1 MSGRT
6 PKLPCCGAQRVEVRN
21 STGETSK
28 KNRTVS
34 SKRTT
39 TIPTVVKIDRYAQAV
54 SRSFI
59 TRSRVSLVRLLR
71 FQTFGPDL
79 VLPASTATENPP
91 KPRDQKSGRRPPCR
105 PPYATS
111 RRVPAHAVTATA
123 GEPTR
128 GRRLSAH

>member
-54 SRSFI
+54 SKTFI
-59 TRSRVSLVRLLR
+59 TRSRASLVRLLR
-71 FQTFGPDL
+71 FQASASDL
-79 VLPASTATENPP
+79 VPPASIAIENPP
-91 KPRDQKSGRRPPCR
+91 KPRDQKDGARLLCR
-105 PPYATS
+105 PPYVTS
-111 RRVPAHAVTATA
+111 RPVPAQTVTATA
-123 GEPTR
+123 
-128 GRRLSAH
+128 